1 VIATGDDELGIMM
14 ARDIVAARAAITRM
28 LAGFR
33 PRTVANASPAATS
46 NHAPFAFPIMLD
58 VRGRRVVVAGGG
70 REPAHKADALAG
82 LGAAV
87 TVWAPVHAETAGL
100 VGRPGVVLRSGSF
113 DADILAGAL
122 LAIIATGDRDL
133 DRRIATDARSR
144 GVLVNTV
151 DDIPYCDWSAP
162 AILRH
167 GDLTVAF
174 ATAGIAPALA
184 VRLRDRVAL
193 EIGPEYA
200 GLLEAFGVVRPR
212 IMASGRS
219 FADRRRLWY
228 ELVDGPA
235 LGHLRAGRSRE
246 ARQAIAAAIDA
257 WERAE

>member
-1 VIATGDDELGIMM
+1 VIATGDDELGVLL

-28 LAGFR
+28 LAGLRRR
-33 PRTVANASPAATS
+33 PVADPSPAAAS
-46 NHAPFAFPIMLD
+46 DHAPFAFPIMLD

-87 TVWAPVHAETAGL
+87 TVWAPLHSDTAAL
-100 VGRPGVVLRSGSF
+100 IGRPGVVLRSGSF

-122 LAIIATGDRDL
+122 LAIVATGEREL
-133 DRRIATDARSR
+133 DRRIASEARSR
-144 GVLVNTV
+144 RVLVNTV
-151 DDIPYCDWSAP
+151 DDVPYCDWSAP
-162 AILRH
+162 AILRR
-167 GDLTVAF
+167 GDLTVAI

-184 VRLRDRVAL
+184 VRLRDRLAD
-193 EIGPEYA
+193 EFGPEYA
-200 GLLEAFGVVRPR
+200 DLLEAFGEVRRR
-212 IMASGRS
+212 IMATGRS

-235 LGHLRAGRSRE
+235 LGHLRAGRSSE